1 MGELRASVENLMAD
15 GALSQ
20 QQNKNP
26 CEKNEKAKIEK
37 TFNHSLTFPRAN
49 YVQEILH

>member
-1 MGELRASVENLMAD
+1 MGKLRASVEDLMAD

-37 TFNHSLTFPRAN
+37 TFNHSLELIMSKRFALIYR
-49 YVQEILH
+49 